1 MRPQAHEHDPY
12 YSRYIDL
19 VPQGNI
25 VSILETQIG
34 DTVALF
40 DGVGEE
46 RAGASYEP
54 GKWTVKEVVGHLSD
68 TERIMAYRA
77 LRIARGDRRPI
88 EGFDQDPYVRNANF
102 GRHTLRTLVDELQ
115 IVRQASLAL
124 LRSLD
129 AGDWTRRGTA
139 NNAEVTPRALA
150 FIMAGHELH
159 HRRILKD
166 RYLAP

>member
-19 VPQGNI
+19 VPDGDI

-40 DGVGEE
+40 DGLDEG
-46 RAGASYEP
+46 RAGSAYEP

-115 IVRQASLAL
+115 TVRRASLAL
-124 LRSLD
+124 LRGLD